1 MGTPDPG
8 EGEQEPNRG
17 ETIELVG
24 LVPTDFAVNVSFC
37 GVRDAH
43 LLQII

>member
-17 ETIELVG
+17 ETIDLVG
-24 LVPTDFAVNVSFC
+24 LIPLF
-37 GVRDAH
+37 
-43 LLQII
+43 LL